1 MGFAAI
7 QDAGWAEGKEERKVT
22 IFNFV
27 SLDSRRPKALFVQPP
42 DLWGTCSLKKGDK
55 DGVGVKQTRRAFYLQ
70 TNNKKGDFL
79 CSGQ

>member
-22 IFNFV
+22 IFNYV
-27 SLDSRRPKALFVQPP
+27 SLDSRRPKTLFVQPP
-42 DLWGTCSLKKGDK
+42 DLWDTCSLKRRDK
-55 DGVGVKQTRRAFYLQ
+55 DGVKQTRQAFYLQ